1 MPVMRLQIGCGKFPR
16 PGWINTDNKVRPG
29 VDCVADLRGDLPF
42 ADGTFDYAAAIHVL
56 PHVPLAGLAPA
67 LARVRRVLKP
77 GGVLRLALP
86 DLERAIAAFQRRD
99 AAYFAIP
106 DAEWKSL
113 GAKLV
118 AQIVWHNDIRTPF
131 TFDLAAEALENAGYA
146 AVARCAFRETHSRH
160 PEIVELDNRERESF
174 FVEATRES

>member
-29 VDCVADLRGDLPF
+29 VDCVADLRVDLPF
-42 ADGTFDYAAAIHVL
+42 ADGTFDCAAAIHVL
-56 PHVPLAGLAPA
+56 PHIPLAGLAPA
-67 LARVRRVLKP
+67 LARMRRVLKP

-86 DLERAIAAFQRRD
+86 DLERALDAFRRGD
-99 AAYFAIP
+99 AGYFAVS
-106 DAEWKSL
+106 DAQWRSL

-131 TFDLAAEALENAGYA
+131 TFDLAAEALAKAGFG
-146 AVARCAFRETHSRH
+146 AVARCAFRETRSRF
-160 PEIVELDNRERESF
+160 PEIVELDNREHESF
-174 FVEATRES
+174 FVEATK

>member
-29 VDCVADLRGDLPF
+29 VDCVVDLRGDLPF
-42 ADGTFDYAAAIHVL
+42 ADSTFDYAAAIHVL
-56 PHVPLAGLAPA
+56 PHIPLAGLAPA
-67 LARVRRVLKP
+67 LARVLRVLKP
-77 GGVLRLALP
+77 GGVFRIALP
-86 DLERAIAAFQRRD
+86 DLEKAIDAYRRRD

-106 DAEWKSL
+106 DAQWKSL

-131 TFDLAAEALENAGYA
+131 TYDLAAEALEKAGFA
-146 AVARCAFRETHSRH
+146 SVTRCEFRQTSSRFS
-160 PEIVELDNRERESF
+160 EIVDLDNREHESL
-174 FVEATRES
+174 FVEATR